1 MKEIKINTEF
11 ITLGQFLKYINLI
24 GSGAQAKEFLIENM
38 VTVNTERESR
48 RGRKLYPGYQVK
60 IQDQEYLIGSDL

>member
-38 VTVNTERESR
+38 VTVNAERESR
-48 RGRKLYPGYQVK
+48 RGKKLYPGYQVK